1 MQRFLLYDNL
11 GNFLGELA
19 QADIMSLVRREKING
34 EHSLEITTIRVL
46 EKETRILYRDKRLI
60 WREYVVAGVDEEH
73 AAGRRIVGTYY
84 CTWSVQHDLIGVTVS
99 VMPGV

>member
-46 EKETRILYRDKRLI
+46 
-60 WREYVVAGVDEEH
+60 
-73 AAGRRIVGTYY
+73 
-84 CTWSVQHDLIGVTVS
+84 
-99 VMPGV
+99 